1 VLDPFPT
8 DFERETALL
17 ATHTVH
23 ADTFVVIAVEG
34 ELDLASAPQLQ
45 REVLALLARPVSTVT
60 LDLDALTFMDS
71 SGLNVLNR
79 VRTAADDHGVVL
91 TLRNVGKQARQV
103 LDLTHMAEL
112 FTIE

>member
-1 VLDPFPT
+1 VLDPSST
-8 DFERETALL
+8 HLEHETALL
-17 ATHTVH
+17 ATRTVH
-23 ADTFVVIAVEG
+23 ADTSAVVAVEG

-45 REVLALLARPVSTVT
+45 REVLALLALPVSAVT
-60 LDLDALTFMDS
+60 LDLDALTFIDS

-79 VRTAADDHGVVL
+79 VRTAADDHGVKL